1 MMKIEDLKYICTNLG
16 NLSGIPVRLYQ
27 NEEQIFYY
35 SVVKLQKDPF
45 DIAKPAAFKL
55 KDDVCYYQS
64 PYYYYFGIIN
74 FDDLKVVV
82 GPTRQFSI
90 SDQEL
95 KSIAFSLGVPMVTTD
110 EFVVQMKSLVNMP
123 LMSLLQIMCMI
134 YFSFTG
140 KKKSLESV
148 AIHESEQT
156 LIKDEMEKEAAK
168 RTVENMEEQKV
179 GPYNALDIENRLLDM
194 VMRGD
199 VAALNEFFAQAPT
212 VRAGEVAKEQL
223 RQAKNIFIVTAT
235 LVSRAAIRGGID
247 VTTSLGLS
255 DAYIQKCELAETTDR
270 ITELNY
276 RMILDYAERVA
287 KLKLGQNP
295 SVLVTKVSNYIQKH
309 LSEAIKV
316 EDIANELYIGRSRL
330 STNFK
335 NETGINIS
343 DYITQIKIDE
353 AKRLLRYS
361 NQSFSQISLYLGFSS
376 QSHFSKVFKDKT
388 ELTPFEYRQLHKHY

>member
-1 MMKIEDLKYICTNLG
+1 MVNIEDLKYICTNLG
-16 NLSGIPVRLYQ
+16 NLSGLPVRLFK
-27 NEEQIFYY
+27 NKDQIFYY
-35 SVVKLQKDPF
+35 SLVKLQKDPF
-45 DIAKPAAFKL
+45 EVAKFAAFKL
-55 KDDVCYYQS
+55 TDDICYYQS

-74 FDDLKVVV
+74 MDDIKVVV
-82 GPTRQFSI
+82 GPTRQLPI

-95 KSIAFSLGVPMVTTD
+95 KSIAFSLGVPIATTD
-110 EFVVQMKSLVNMP
+110 EFVAQMKSLVNLP

-134 YFSFTG
+134 YFAFTG
-140 KKKSLESV
+140 EKRSLENV
-148 AIHESEQT
+148 AIHESEQN
-156 LIKDEMEKEAAK
+156 LIKDEIEQEEVKKHVEKVTEGAD
-168 RTVENMEEQKV
+168 T
-179 GPYNALDIENRLLDM
+179 PYNALDIENRLLDM

-199 VAALNEFFAQAPT
+199 VAALNEFFAQAPAVKAGT
-212 VRAGEVAKEQL
+212 VAQEQL

-255 DAYIQKCELAETTDR
+255 DSYIQKCELAESLDR

-276 RMILDYAERVA
+276 RMISDYAERVA

-309 LSEAIKV
+309 LSEPIKV
-316 EDIANELYIGRSRL
+316 EDIANELYVGRSRL

-335 NETGINIS
+335 NETGINLS
-343 DYITQIKIDE
+343 DYITMMKIDE

-361 NQSFSQISLYLGFSS
+361 NQSFLSISLHLGFSS
-376 QSHFSKVFKDKT
+376 QSHFSKVFKEKT
-388 ELTPFEYRQLHKHY
+388 QTTPFEYRQMHKHY